1 MEETARL
8 NLNKK
13 TAGEAQPEA
22 KEVLDHVTQQIGMVP
37 NLYAFMANAPGL
49 LQTYIH
55 GQELF
60 RKNSGFTPPEQ
71 EVVLLSISFENGC
84 EYCMAAHSVIA
95 DTQSK
100 VPPQVTD
107 ALRNGTEIPDARL
120 RALSEFT
127 RTMVTNRGRPSQ
139 DDVATFLRAGYTNEQ
154 VLQVILAIGIK
165 TLSNYTNHVCH
176 TPLDA
181 PFASRVWTKPGSP
194 SHAA

>member
-1 MEETARL
+1 MEGTARL

-13 TAGEAQPEA
+13 TAEEAQPAA
-22 KEVLDHVTQQIGMVP
+22 KEILDQVQRQIGMIP

-49 LQTYIH
+49 LHTYIR
-55 GQELF
+55 GQETF
-60 RKNSGFTPPEQ
+60 RRDSGFTPAEQ

-84 EYCMAAHSVIA
+84 EYCMAAHSMIA

-100 VPPQVTD
+100 VPPEVTE
-107 ALRNGTEIPDARL
+107 ALRNGTEVPDARL

-127 RTMVTNRGRPSQ
+127 RTMVTTRGRPSQ
-139 DDVATFLRAGYTNEQ
+139 DEVEKFLRAGYTQEQ

-181 PFASRVWTKPGSP
+181 PFVARIWRKPVPASRV
-194 SHAA
+194 A

>member
-1 MEETARL
+1 MEDTARL

-13 TAGEAQPEA
+13 TADEAQPAA
-22 KEVLDHVTQQIGMVP
+22 KEILDHVKQQIGMVP

-49 LQTYIH
+49 LQTYIRS
-55 GQELF
+55 QELF
-60 RKNSGFTPPEQ
+60 RRNSGFTPAEQ
-71 EVVLLSISFENGC
+71 EVVFLSISFENGC

-100 VPPQVTD
+100 VPPEVTE
-107 ALRNGTEIPDARL
+107 ALRNGTEVADTRL

-127 RTMVTNRGRPSQ
+127 RTMVTKRGRPSQ
-139 DDVATFLRAGYTNEQ
+139 DEVGNFLRAGYTNEQ
-154 VLQVILAIGIK
+154 VLQVILAVGIK

-181 PFASRVWTKPGSP
+181 RFASRVWKEPGSP
-194 SHAA
+194 SRAA